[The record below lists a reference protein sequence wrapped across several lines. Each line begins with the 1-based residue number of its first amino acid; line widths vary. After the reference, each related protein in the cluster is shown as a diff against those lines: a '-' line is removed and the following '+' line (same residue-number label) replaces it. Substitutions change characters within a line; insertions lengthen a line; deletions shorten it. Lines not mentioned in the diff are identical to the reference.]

1 MPSSSNVNGSWPEE
15 FSEDTQ
21 TDGRDIRESVPR
33 QESSDEIRRRELVQ
47 QSEGAAESPMILPP
61 LDPVFSSQLD
71 GFRTEG
77 SRMEQKCIPAKK
89 ADKEKKWRWKK
100 PKDRPK
106 RPLSAYNIFFQ
117 HERQTLRDV
126 RMLPY
131 ADHAD
136 GTLGFAGLA
145 KHVSTK
151 WKNLDQGSKLAYEK
165 LAAVAKEKY
174 FVSLDQWKKEK
185 EEKETTEGTYK
196 LTSTE
201 VSKTEA
207 DIAVSTASPVKS
219 EPAVMQQSPNNE
231 EAENYA
237 TASAMQH
244 QQNMIM
250 AQMVLSHQMSSM
262 PAVIVNQYTMAAA
275 MQEQAAMLALQN
287 SYLSLYPRSMSMPMG
302 MELQAST
309 KSEPVVPKIPR
320 SMSMP
325 MGAVPANWSSSHEAE
340 HENTHELNGDGKLVQ
355 VDTVSELPRFSSRR
369 LSMPMTGTDTRV
381 SPSIKLSRRSASMPL
396 VNMEYT
402 SNHPVDQEYY
412 ASPEFN
418 AGYSSSNYLDQHHS
432 HLHDAFRGNEHPDG
446 VIISRRLSMPVNTA
460 DSSSPTAV
468 MVQRR
473 SSSMPMVNME
483 YFTNANT
490 NVTHNTNSDVCD
502 QLSAGYDGAASNH
515 LAEGDD
521 MVRDGVIYSRRMS
534 MPAAMPTPTMV
545 PSQYSGVTVSRR
557 SMSMPMINTHEQQRL
572 QQQQHDDGMG
582 GAMDMNME
590 DEFDDLLSQLRGS
603 G

>member
-1 MPSSSNVNGSWPEE
+1 MLPMPSSSNGFWPEE
-15 FSEDTQ
+15 INEDPQ
-21 TDGRDIRESVPR
+21 MDGRDSRVSVLHR
-33 QESSDEIRRRELVQ
+33 ESSDEIRRRKSK
-47 QSEGAAESPMILPP
+47 SEGAHESPMAFPP
-61 LDPVFSSQLD
+61 LDPVFSSPP
-71 GFRTEG
+71 GAF
-77 SRMEQKCIPAKK
+77 RMERKSIPAKK
-89 ADKEKKWRWKK
+89 PANEKKWRWKK

-131 ADHAD
+131 ADNAD
-136 GTLGFAGLA
+136 RTLGFAGLA

-151 WKNLDQGSKLAYEK
+151 WKNLDQGSKSAFEK
-165 LAAVAKEKY
+165 LAAVEKQKY

-185 EEKETTEGTYK
+185 EGKDTTAVADKPTP
-196 LTSTE
+196 
-201 VSKTEA
+201 TEA
-207 DIAVSTASPVKS
+207 SNDEAATAVSTASPEK
-219 EPAVMQQSPNNE
+219 PAPAAIQQEIPNNK
-231 EAENYA
+231 EAGDCA

-244 QQNMIM
+244 QQNMMM

-262 PAVIVNQYTMAAA
+262 PMGMGQQYTMAAA
-275 MQEQAAMLALQN
+275 MQEQAAMIALQN
-287 SYLSLYPRSMSMPMG
+287 SYLSVYPRSMSMPMG
-302 MELQAST
+302 MELQTNSR
-309 KSEPVVPKIPR
+309 SEHVVPKTQR

-340 HENTHELNGDGKLVQ
+340 HDTHELDGEGELVQ

-369 LSMPMTGTDTRV
+369 LSMPMTGTETRV
-381 SPSIKLSRRSASMPL
+381 ASSVKMSRRSASMPL
-396 VNMEYT
+396 VNMEYI
-402 SNHPVDQEYY
+402 SNHAVDQEYY
-412 ASPEFN
+412 VSPEFKG
-418 AGYSSSNYLDQHHS
+418 GYSSSNYLDQHHS
-432 HLHDAFRGNEHPDG
+432 HLQDPSRGNEHPDG
-446 VIISRRLSMPVNTA
+446 VIISRRLSMPVTTA
-460 DSSSPTAV
+460 DSSSSVAV

-490 NVTHNTNSDVCD
+490 NLAHSDGSSECD
-502 QLSAGYDGAASNH
+502 QLSADLQEASN
-515 LAEGDD
+515 LAEGD

-534 MPAAMPTPTMV
+534 MPAAMPTATMV
-545 PSQYSGVTVSRR
+545 QPQHSVTVSRR
-557 SMSMPMINTHEQQRL
+557 SMSMPMVNTEYAEHEQM
-572 QQQQHDDGMG
+572 QHYSNAGHNDDGLG